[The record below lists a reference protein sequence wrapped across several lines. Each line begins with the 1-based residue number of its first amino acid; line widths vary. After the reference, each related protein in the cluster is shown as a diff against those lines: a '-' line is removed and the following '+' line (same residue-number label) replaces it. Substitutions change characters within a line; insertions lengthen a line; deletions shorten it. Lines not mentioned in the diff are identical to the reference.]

1 MHALP
6 LRRADSLCVCILL
19 VLAFAVPSS
28 AFAQNRFARIAIK
41 TAVCGGAAWGG
52 YKLGDK
58 ISDTVI
64 ARMKVA
70 DADVNK
76 VRKSLQIGTAAALCG
91 TGVLLTGTIF
101 NRLSERDRKARER
114 EMQAALEDA
123 NPGTRSYVLPD
134 SKIASRLETDAAVQD
149 GDKVC
154 RTQVDFIAGENEPAA
169 SRWCRDASNPNEKYE
184 LALGV

>member
-1 MHALP
+1 MATPRPTCSVSVCVALVVGFALP
-6 LRRADSLCVCILL
+6 
-19 VLAFAVPSS
+19 PS
-28 AFAQNRFARIAIK
+28 AFAQNRFTRIAIK
-41 TAVCGGAAWGG
+41 AAVCGGAAWGG

-64 ARMKVA
+64 SKMKVGE
-70 DADVNK
+70 ADVNK
-76 VRKSLQIGTAAALCG
+76 VRRSLQIGTAAALCG

-114 EMQAALEDA
+114 EMEAALEDA
-123 NPGTRSYVLPD
+123 TPGTRNYVLPD
-134 SKIASRLETDAAVQD
+134 SKVSGRLETDAAVQD

-154 RTQVDFIAGENEPAA
+154 RMQVDFIAGETEPAA
-169 SRWCRDASNPNEKYE
+169 TRWCRDADKPNAKYE